1 MKKFSE
7 HNAFSETLKAISS
20 KEGDFVSLEKRKQ
33 TIQEM
38 KAVLFEQQ
46 KGLGLFI
53 KEIYDASYKNSALTF
68 DTILSIL
75 EKYSQQYGFS
85 EDQLDQIH
93 ASLKNFWRKHSE
105 IEGEKALYKNSP
117 EKFFLEC
124 FNQKPQD
131 AVKIIWGYMT
141 VGFILSDRD
150 YNFAYVHNMG
160 ANTDKTF
167 LDIAKKTDGAAFRSV
182 SVYKFPGMINI
193 FRSLVDQKTVRHEDQ
208 HQFNRLFTPEEN
220 RGQISQAFL
229 ERIIEKETTKKAR
242 RQKIIFSLAKN
253 IRKYTVD
260 VRARDEILSKLRNYN
275 DLNEIYSSIANRTLY
290 KYVNDDKIDWAKSRI
305 KELFS
310 KLSQNKEI
318 GDYYFEM
325 LSMPRLDFKYE
336 DFKSP
341 TSGEI
346 KTIVESAYQGYYL
359 DLRKALD
366 AVKQLKEHGLTNED
380 IVPLLQ
386 AIPLDRWTV
395 FTRRFLNHEHTPKS
409 GEPDGRNLFRKI
421 FDYKTIWQSL
431 RGADRKSHD

>member
-275 DLNEIYSSIANRTLY
+275 DIN
-290 KYVNDDKIDWAKSRI
+290 
-305 KELFS
+305 
-310 KLSQNKEI
+310 EI